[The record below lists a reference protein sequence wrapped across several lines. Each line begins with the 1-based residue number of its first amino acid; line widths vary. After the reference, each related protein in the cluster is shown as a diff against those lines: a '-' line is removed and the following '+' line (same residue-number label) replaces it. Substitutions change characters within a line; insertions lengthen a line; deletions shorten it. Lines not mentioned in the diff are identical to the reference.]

1 MTDEAR
7 RQAAEILSAATDQ
20 YRIHFGTAERLVN
33 TADERCDCPADECE
47 CNTPD
52 EIRADA
58 AVHAQLANAAAVM
71 AQAMTAFLTT
81 AKE

>member
-20 YRIHFGTAERLVN
+20 YRVHFANAKTLVN
-33 TADERCDCPADECE
+33 SADERCDCPAEECE
-47 CNTPD
+47 CPTPD

-71 AQAMTAFLTT
+71 AQAMTTFL
-81 AKE
+81 ASDRD